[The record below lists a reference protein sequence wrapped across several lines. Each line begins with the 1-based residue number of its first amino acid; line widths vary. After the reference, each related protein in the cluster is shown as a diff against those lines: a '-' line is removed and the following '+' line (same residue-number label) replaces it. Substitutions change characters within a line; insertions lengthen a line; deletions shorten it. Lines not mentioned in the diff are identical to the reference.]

1 MKVLIAGDWHG
12 NAIWGVKVIHHAK
25 RSHCD
30 AIVHAGDFG
39 YWDDP
44 ILGSTRKY
52 LKKLHEALEKTD
64 LHLYWV
70 DGNHE
75 CHTHIE
81 DMVRTCGKDAPIP
94 ITGSPRIHYL
104 PRGYRWEWLGKTWM
118 ALGGAV
124 SVDRL
129 HRKAGKSWWPG
140 EVLSDADVE
149 YASRNPVDII
159 ISHDCPY
166 GVDIPGIGPAT
177 KGGHWP
183 DFILQESEDH
193 RRKVQKVVEAT
204 KPTHLFH
211 GHYHRSYIGGYQYR
225 DGSHCHV
232 RGLDMDGSTLEGN
245 CAIVG

>member
-12 NAIWGVKVIHHAK
+12 NAMWGVKVIHHAK

-44 ILGSTRKY
+44 ILGVTRKY
-52 LKKLHEALEKTD
+52 MKTLHAALEETG

-75 CHTHIE
+75 NFDLIKE
-81 DMVRTCGKDAPIP
+81 NPYPYAY
-94 ITGSPRIHYL
+94 PRIHYL
-104 PRGYRWEWLGKTWM
+104 PRGYQWEWLGKTWM

-129 HRKAGKSWWPG
+129 HRKEGKSWWPG
-140 EVLSDADVE
+140 EVLSDEDVE
-149 YASRNPVDII
+149 YASRSPVDII
-159 ISHDCPY
+159 ISHDCPS
-166 GVDIPGIGPAT
+166 GVDIPGITA

-204 KPTHLFH
+204 KPSYLFH

-225 DGSHCHV
+225 DGSHCYI
-232 RGLDMDGSTLEGN
+232 RGLDMDGTTLEGN